1 MYHEEDVRRD
11 DFSAIIPDVK
21 TGMINVAIKKIN
33 SMSQLLDFLLL
44 FFLPLLKAIR
54 GYNL

>member
-1 MYHEEDVRRD
+1 MCHEEDVRRD

-21 TGMINVAIKKIN
+21 TGMANVAIKKIN

-44 FFLPLLKAIR
+44 FFLPLLKAIQ